1 MSSATSVSTP
11 VSTPVST
18 ESAAPA
24 PAGAPLPNGGFIIN
38 PIADRVLL
46 IFSPLIALGLGAMI
60 SGSRFSHDE
69 VTFMGEE
76 GTISSLFI
84 GTFIMAHLFIVF
96 FRSHGNPEIF
106 RLHRFR
112 FIGVPI
118 LLFAAMSLSTWA
130 AVIVAVIATWWD
142 VYHSALQTFGIG
154 RIYDMRA
161 GNGPMVGRRLDY
173 LVNVLL
179 YAGPIMAGATL
190 MLHIEDFDEF
200 EKVGS
205 VFFTAIPA
213 YTMERQGLLRG
224 FILMVGLPFL
234 AFYLYR
240 YWKYHR
246 EGYRV
251 SHQKVALL
259 ASTGFCS
266 IYAWGYNSFGEAFFI
281 MNFFHALQYFALV
294 WWSEKKHMQSLFG
307 LSKFKWGRA
316 ATFVLFLAIA
326 FSYGLWAETSEMTND
341 LVFNAVLV
349 VSIMHFWYDGFIWS
363 VRKKQV

>member
-1 MSSATSVSTP
+1 MPPSASAISSPQASTSSAPKKAT
-11 VSTPVST
+11 
-18 ESAAPA
+18 
-24 PAGAPLPNGGFIIN
+24 GYIIN
-38 PIADRVLL
+38 PLADRVML

-60 SGSRFSHDE
+60 SGSRISHDE
-69 VTFMGEE
+69 VLFMGET
-76 GTISSLFI
+76 GTISGLFI
-84 GTFIMAHLFIVF
+84 GSFIMSHLFIVF

-106 RLHRFR
+106 RLYRFR

-118 LLFAAMSLSTWA
+118 LLFGAMCLSKWA
-130 AVIVAVIATWWD
+130 AVSVAVVATWWD

-161 GNGPMVGRRLDY
+161 GNSPMVGRRLDY
-173 LVNVLL
+173 LINILL
-179 YAGPIMAGATL
+179 YAGPILAGATL

-205 VFFTAIPA
+205 LFFTAIPA
-213 YTMERQGLLRG
+213 YTMERQGILRW
-224 FILMVGLPFL
+224 FILLVGLPFL
-234 AFYLYR
+234 GFYLFR
-240 YWKYHR
+240 YWQYHR
-246 EGYRV
+246 QGYKI

-294 WWSEKKHMQSLFG
+294 WWSEKNHMQSIFG
-307 LSKFKWGRA
+307 LSKLKSGRA
-316 ATFVLFLAIA
+316 LTFILFILIA
-326 FSYGLWAETSEMTND
+326 FGYGVWAETADMGND

>member
-1 MSSATSVSTP
+1 MC
-11 VSTPVST
+11 
-18 ESAAPA
+18 
-24 PAGAPLPNGGFIIN
+24 
-38 PIADRVLL
+38 
-46 IFSPLIALGLGAMI
+46 FSK
-60 SGSRFSHDE
+60 
-69 VTFMGEE
+69 
-76 GTISSLFI
+76 
-84 GTFIMAHLFIVF
+84 
-96 FRSHGNPEIF
+96 
-106 RLHRFR
+106 
-112 FIGVPI
+112 
-118 LLFAAMSLSTWA
+118 WA
-130 AVIVAVIATWWD
+130 AVSVAVIATWWD

-173 LVNVLL
+173 LINVLL
-179 YAGPIMAGATL
+179 YTGPILAGATL
-190 MLHIEDFDEF
+190 MLHIEDFEDF
-200 EKVGS
+200 ERVGS

-213 YTMERQGLLRG
+213 YTIERQGIIRG
-224 FILMVGLPFL
+224 FILLVGLPFL

-240 YWKYHR
+240 YWSYYR
-246 EGYRV
+246 QGYKV

-307 LSKFKWGRA
+307 LSKFSWGRP

-326 FSYGLWAETSEMTND
+326 FGYGLWAEVGNMGND
-341 LVFNAVLV
+341 FVFNAVLV